1 MRNAYAHS
9 AVVSLTLP
17 GLGPKW
23 PELANSRHNI
33 GLIVPAAG
41 P

>member
-23 PELANSRHNI
+23 PKLAKGGTIS
-33 GLIVPAAG
+33 A
-41 P
+41 